1 MLPVGQRNS
10 CFCPTYFFCF
20 SRLRPLTYQMCLNL
34 KKNFIFLSHPPGPP
48 SPRAA
53 APRPGCPRGRA
64 AWSSSRARGGWTA
77 ATGSCAPTE
86 SEKGRRK
93 ETILAL
99 EMWGQMI
106 SRLVWKR
113 WFSTFIKSLQS
124 NMNWS
129 PASKSINSICGMN
142 ISGQHGKWQDH
153 HKHRFDHHQTFNTFR
168 LWLCLWHSA
177 VSFNYRASPPT
188 WHVCFIGRLGMEFKV
203 R

>member
-1 MLPVGQRNS
+1 MEIGIWRDKHIAHKSTLQRTQPQPDQSGVGIRYSYFVLNDSQSIQSRYYWEMLPGVGQRNS
-10 CFCPTYFFCF
+10 CFCPPFFCF

-64 AWSSSRARGGWTA
+64 AWWSSRARGGWTA

-99 EMWGQMI
+99 EIVGVNDI
-106 SRLVWKR
+106 SP
-113 WFSTFIKSLQS
+113 SLETLIFHIYQV
-124 NMNWS
+124 
-129 PASKSINSICGMN
+129 ATI
-142 ISGQHGKWQDH
+142 
-153 HKHRFDHHQTFNTFR
+153 
-168 LWLCLWHSA
+168 
-177 VSFNYRASPPT
+177 
-188 WHVCFIGRLGMEFKV
+188 
-203 R
+203 